1 MQKQKKQEA
10 EEPRTKVNDAIID
23 YVSLNTTLYY
33 LIILT
38 IMNND

>member
-1 MQKQKKQEA
+1 MQKKQKKQEA
-10 EEPRTKVNDAIID
+10 AEPKTKVNDAII
-23 YVSLNTTLYY
+23 YVSLNKTLYY